1 MLVLFSIVIEYA
13 LLGLFRST
21 WTLVQLLFRLFV
33 HSFNQNPLLCLVH
46 VMQYTSPLLS
56 LLSLFAYLA
65 ALTVFHFVV
74 ASIFA
79 GLLVGGRSFLLRIA
93 ILGSSS
99 SFIVFFGSGLGT
111 ASFLS

>member
-1 MLVLFSIVIEYA
+1 MLVLFSIVLEYA

-74 ASIFA
+74 ASIFT
-79 GLLVGGRSFLLRIA
+79 GLLIGGRSLLRIT

-111 ASFLS
+111 ASFLG